1 MFHTV
6 LGPVAFFRD
15 ISQKLE
21 FNSKG
26 FFSVFL
32 YVFGI
37 RFLSPKNY
45 VTIILQKE
53 RGFLNDRND
62 RFMNLDELVNKY
74 HTDLN
79 PNDLYIWEYLSK
91 HRMKCSEMTI
101 EELSKQCNVS
111 KTSII
116 RFAKKLSLSGFSEL
130 KTYLKMQPSSQSN
143 LNNSNLDMLCNGYI
157 QSIQELKER
166 NMESV
171 FEIIYHAKRVFLY
184 GSGAIQLNAAKE
196 LYRMFFNGG
205 DYFYYFD
212 GKTDIDDI
220 LYNFNQGDVMIMI
233 SLNGES
239 DLTIEF
245 ARKMKLKDIPIIS
258 ITKSKHNTLASLS
271 DENVYFSTTNLKLPG
286 EHGRKFESTT
296 AFFIL
301 CEIFYIRYQEYKAE
315 KEKSQ
320 TK

>member
-1 MFHTV
+1 
-6 LGPVAFFRD
+6 
-15 ISQKLE
+15 
-21 FNSKG
+21 
-26 FFSVFL
+26 
-32 YVFGI
+32 
-37 RFLSPKNY
+37 
-45 VTIILQKE
+45 
-53 RGFLNDRND
+53 
-62 RFMNLDELVNKY
+62 
-74 HTDLN
+74 
-79 PNDLYIWEYLSK
+79 
-91 HRMKCSEMTI
+91 
-101 EELSKQCNVS
+101 
-111 KTSII
+111 
-116 RFAKKLSLSGFSEL
+116 
-130 KTYLKMQPSSQSN
+130 
-143 LNNSNLDMLCNGYI
+143 MLCNGYI
-157 QSIQELKER
+157 HSIQELKER

-184 GSGAIQLNAAKE
+184 GSGAVQLNAAKE

-220 LYNFNQGDVMIMI
+220 LYNFDQGDVMIMI

-301 CEIFYIRYQEYKAE
+301 CEIFYIKYQEYKAE
-315 KEKSQ
+315 KEKAQ
-320 TK
+320 NK